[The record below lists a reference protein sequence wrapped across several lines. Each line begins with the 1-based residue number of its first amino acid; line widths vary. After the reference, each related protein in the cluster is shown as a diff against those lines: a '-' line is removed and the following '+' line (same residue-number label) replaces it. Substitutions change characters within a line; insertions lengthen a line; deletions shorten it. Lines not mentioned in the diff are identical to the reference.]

1 MHLDEYRA
9 WMDILTATLEDEPYT
24 QEWFVG
30 QVGEVLFIR
39 TTNWTD
45 MEAFLAEHPTG
56 KVYAQTIIKT
66 KPVEVTP

>member
-9 WMDILTATLEDEPYT
+9 WMNNLTSHLEPEPFI

-45 MEAFLAEHPTG
+45 MLAFLAEHPTG
-56 KVYAQTIIKT
+56 KVYAQTLIKT
-66 KPVEVTP
+66 RPLEVTP